1 MTFAQYIENPMGK
14 HNAVFS
20 ARDAYR
26 AQYMEKFDALYMRE
40 AGRID
45 RTLYYD
51 RVRDIYLAHIKI
63 PSETVENFYYDVVIK
78 FYTDDNAE
86 RVNSSLT
93 NYQVQF
99 FSNDPA
105 FIYTY
110 LFVFRKLDMLITDLK
125 SKCPKLSMTQAPTER
140 NFYQTP
146 GYVKSIY
153 FAYILMS
160 RTDMFLK
167 STYQNFGQK
176 YSKSALL
183 SKVSSGNAKMD
194 ERKEKESR
202 QKAQKRVEKADK
214 ARIEAFAKRTQA
226 DTVNKHTKTVGTVN
240 RIGGVKSSVKSV
252 KGKSGLVGK
261 IRPIGKN
268 K

>member
-1 MTFAQYIENPMGK
+1 MTFAQYIDNPMGK
-14 HNAVFS
+14 NNAVFA

-40 AGRID
+40 AGKIK

-51 RVRDIYLAHIKI
+51 KVRDIYFCHIKM
-63 PSETVENFYYDVVIK
+63 PSETVEKFYYDVVIR

-110 LFVFRKLDMLITDLK
+110 LYVFRKLDMLVMDLK
-125 SKCPKLSMTQAPTER
+125 GKCPKLSMTQRPVER
-140 NFYQTP
+140 NAYETP

-160 RTDMFLK
+160 RTDLFLK
-167 STYQNFGQK
+167 STYQNFGKK
-176 YSKSALL
+176 YSKTALT
-183 SKVSSGNAKMD
+183 SEVASGEAKMR
-194 ERKEKESR
+194 ERREVEAK
-202 QKAQKRVEKADK
+202 QKAQKKVQKADE
-214 ARIEAFAKRTQA
+214 ARIKAFARRTQA
-226 DTVNKHTKTVGTVN
+226 DAKNTRTKTVKTVGKVGTVN
-240 RIGGVKSSVKSV
+240 KVGAV
-252 KGKSGLVGK
+252 KGKTGK
-261 IRPIGKN
+261 IGKVSTIGK
-268 K
+268 KSK